1 MNRYKDI
8 LLTTEELVKQYTSI
22 NENTSAEYIAPSIY
36 MAQKNDLES
45 VLGTKLVRKLQQLVG
60 EETIDEVEYEYY
72 KELLDDYVT
81 DYLAYATIV
90 RLIPIVSFKIGNAGV
105 VRSEDDKVYNMGY
118 NEVFNI
124 KDYYQQQVDYL
135 RYRMQNYLIA
145 NCGKFKELNDNT
157 VEDIQNN
164 LLASA
169 SCNIFLGGVRGKK
182 ITSIKYSKY
191 DITRD
196 SL

>member
-8 LLTTEELVKQYTSI
+8 LLTTEELVKQYTSL
-22 NENTSAEYIAPSIY
+22 NDNTSAEYIAPAIF

-45 VLGTKLVRKLQQLVG
+45 VLGTKLVRKLQQLVC
-60 EETIDEVEYEYY
+60 ENLIDEVEYEYY
-72 KELLDDYVT
+72 KELLDDYAT

-105 VRSEDDKVYNMGY
+105 VRSEDDKVYNMSY

-135 RYRMQNYLIA
+135 RYRMQKYLIA
-145 NCGKFKELNDNT
+145 NCGKFKELNDNK

-169 SCNIFLGGVRGKK
+169 SCNIFLGGIRGKK
-182 ITSIKYSKY
+182 ITSIK
-191 DITRD
+191 
-196 SL
+196 